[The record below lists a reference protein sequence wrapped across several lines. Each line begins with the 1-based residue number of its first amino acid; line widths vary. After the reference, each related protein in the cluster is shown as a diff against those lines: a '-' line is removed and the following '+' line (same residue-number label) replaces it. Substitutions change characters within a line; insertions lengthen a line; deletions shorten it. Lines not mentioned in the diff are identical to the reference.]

1 MESQKALTICQNW
14 PAKPM
19 QLYRES
25 TINKY
30 YSARSVY
37 YHVVCTEMIG
47 GPVSFGNRPDELL
60 TLIDPHIKH
69 AIPSS
74 VKQQIIVRIIKY
86 VRSNK

>member
-47 GPVSFGNRPDELL
+47 GL
-60 TLIDPHIKH
+60 
-69 AIPSS
+69 ASS
-74 VKQQIIVRIIKY
+74 EFW
-86 VRSNK
+86 